1 MIAITS
7 RKNILVIEDHDS
19 IRWLLGKFLSKKHN
33 VTTKK
38 DGLDAMSWLWEGNM
52 PDLILLDLNMPRING
67 NKFLKNIKNSGFFK
81 DIPVIILSGNES
93 DREVD
98 LCYQMGAAEFVQ
110 KPFSPIQLNQK
121 ISTVFN
127 QVPQMTN

>member
-38 DGLDAMSWLWEGNM
+38 DGLDAMSWLGEGNM

-98 LCYQMGAAEFVQ
+98 LCYRMGAAEFVQ